1 MSCLFYWNVYIIK
14 LGDKMQIN
22 RLFEIVYILLDKK
35 TITAKELSDHFEVSV
50 RTIYRDIDTLSIAG
64 IPVYTNKGK
73 GGGISLIEDF
83 VLNKSVLSEKEQNE
97 ILMSLQSLNAMK
109 FLDVE
114 PVLKRLSTIFNK
126 ESTNWIDVDFSQW
139 GSDDSE
145 KEKFNIIKTAILSTK
160 IVSFDYFSSY
170 GEKTLRTVEPLKLVF
185 KGQGWYLYGFCRL
198 KGEFR
203 IFKITR
209 IKNLNLLNETF
220 KREIPIDIWG
230 DGDKSCKNKM
240 VTLILKIDKRMAYRL
255 YDEFDQENIK
265 KNSDGSF
272 TAIITFPEGDWIYGY
287 VMSYGEYA
295 EVIEPKDIREII
307 KRKFEEGLKKYS
319 LK

>member
-1 MSCLFYWNVYIIK
+1 
-14 LGDKMQIN
+14 MQIN

-35 TITAKELSDHFEVSV
+35 IITAKELSERFEVSV
-50 RTIYRDIDTLSIAG
+50 RTIYRDVDTLSIAG
-64 IPVYTNKGK
+64 IPIYTNKGK
-73 GGGISLIEDF
+73 GGGISLMDDF

-126 ESTNWIDVDFSQW
+126 ESTKWIDVDFSKW

-145 KEKFNIIKTAILSTK
+145 KEKFNTIKTAIISTK
-160 IVSFDYFSSY
+160 IINFDYFSSY

-185 KGQGWYLYGFCRL
+185 KGQDWYLYCFCRL
-198 KGEFR
+198 KNEFR

-209 IKNLNLLNETF
+209 IRNIKLLDETF
-220 KREIPIDIWG
+220 KRDIPSDIWG
-230 DGDKSCKNKM
+230 EGDKSYKNKM
-240 VTLILKIDKRMAYRL
+240 VTLTLKIDERMAYRI
-255 YDEFDQENIK
+255 YDEFHEENIV
-265 KNSDGSF
+265 KNLDGSF
-272 TAIITFPEGDWIYGY
+272 NVTTSFPEGDWIYGY
-287 VMSYGEYA
+287 VMSYGDYA

-307 KRKFEEGLKKYS
+307 KRKFEDGLKKYS
-319 LK
+319 

>member
-1 MSCLFYWNVYIIK
+1 
-14 LGDKMQIN
+14 MQIN

-35 TITAKELSDHFEVSV
+35 TITAKELSKHFEVSV
-50 RTIYRDIDTLSIAG
+50 RTIYRDVEALSISG
-64 IPVYTNKGK
+64 IPIYTNKGK

-97 ILMSLQSLNAMK
+97 ILMSLQSINAMK

-126 ESTNWIDVDFSQW
+126 ESDNWIDVDFSQW

-145 KEKFNIIKTAILSTK
+145 KDKFNILKTAIISTK
-160 IVSFDYFSSY
+160 LVSFDYFSSY

-203 IFKITR
+203 IFKIKR
-209 IKNLNLLNETF
+209 IRNMNLLDETF
-220 KREIPIDIWG
+220 IRDHPIDICNE
-230 DGDKSCKNKM
+230 GDKTYENKM
-240 VTLILKIDKRMAYRL
+240 VTLTLKIDKRMAYRI
-255 YDEFDQENIK
+255 YDEFEQENII
-265 KNSDGSF
+265 KNPNGSF
-272 TAIITFPEGDWIYGY
+272 TATVTFPEGDWVYGY
-287 VMSYGEYA
+287 IMSYGDYA
-295 EVIEPKDIREII
+295 EVIKPKDIREII
-307 KRKFEEGLKKYS
+307 KRKFQEGLRKY
-319 LK
+319 L

>member
-1 MSCLFYWNVYIIK
+1 
-14 LGDKMQIN
+14 MQIN
-22 RLFEIVYILLDKK
+22 RLFSIVYILLDKK
-35 TITAKELSDHFEVSV
+35 IITAKELSEHFEVSV

-64 IPVYTNKGK
+64 IPIYTNKGK
-73 GGGISLIEDF
+73 GGGISLIDDF

-126 ESTNWIDVDFSQW
+126 ESTNWIDVDFSRW

-160 IVSFDYFSSY
+160 IISFDYFSSY

-185 KGQGWYLYGFCRL
+185 KGQDWYLYGFCRL
-198 KGEFR
+198 KSEFR

-209 IKNLNLLNETF
+209 IRNMNLLNETF
-220 KREIPIDIWG
+220 KRDIPIDIWG
-230 DGDKSCKNKM
+230 EGDKSYKNKM
-240 VTLILKIDKRMAYRL
+240 VTLILKIDERMAYRI
-255 YDEFDQENIK
+255 YDEFDEENIV
-265 KNSDGSF
+265 KNLDGSF
-272 TAIITFPEGDWIYGY
+272 NVTTTFPEGDWIYGY

-307 KRKFEEGLKKYS
+307 KRKFQEGLKKY
-319 LK
+319 L

>member
-1 MSCLFYWNVYIIK
+1 
-14 LGDKMQIN
+14 MQIN
-22 RLFEIVYILLDKK
+22 RLFSIVYILLDKK
-35 TITAKELSDHFEVSV
+35 TITAKELSERFEVSV
-50 RTIYRDIDTLSIAG
+50 RTIYRDIDTLSIGG
-64 IPVYTNKGK
+64 IPIYTNKGK
-73 GGGISLIEDF
+73 GGGISLIDNF

-126 ESTNWIDVDFSQW
+126 ESTNWIDVDFSRW
-139 GSDDSE
+139 GSADDE

-160 IVSFDYFSSY
+160 IISFDYFSSY

-185 KGQGWYLYGFCRL
+185 KGQDWYLYGFCRL
-198 KGEFR
+198 KSEFR

-209 IKNLNLLNETF
+209 IRNMNLLNETF
-220 KREIPIDIWG
+220 ERDIPIDIWG
-230 DGDKSCKNKM
+230 EGDKSYKSKM
-240 VTLILKIDKRMAYRL
+240 VTLILKINERMAYRI
-255 YDEFDQENIK
+255 YDEFHEENIV
-265 KNSDGSF
+265 KNPDGSF
-272 TAIITFPEGDWIYGY
+272 NVTANFPEGDWIYGY

-307 KRKFEEGLKKYS
+307 KRKFQEGLKKY
-319 LK
+319 L

>member
-1 MSCLFYWNVYIIK
+1 
-14 LGDKMQIN
+14 MQIN

-35 TITAKELSDHFEVSV
+35 TVTAKELSQRFEVSV
-50 RTIYRDIDTLSIAG
+50 RTIYRDVETLSMSG
-64 IPVYTNKGK
+64 IPIYTNKGK
-73 GGGISLIEDF
+73 GGGISLIDNF

-109 FLDVE
+109 FLNIE

-145 KEKFNIIKTAILSTK
+145 KEKFNILKTAILSTQ
-160 IVSFDYFSSY
+160 IVDFDYFSSY

-185 KGQGWYLYGFCRL
+185 KGQGLYLYGFCRL

-203 IFKITR
+203 IFKIKR
-209 IKNLNLLNETF
+209 IRNMNLLDETF
-220 KREIPIDIWG
+220 IRDIPSDIWG
-230 DGDKSCKNKM
+230 KSDESYKNKTI
-240 VTLILKIDKRMAYRL
+240 TLILKIDRRMAYRI
-255 YDEFDQENIK
+255 YDEFDQENII
-265 KNSDGSF
+265 KNLDGSF
-272 TAIITFPEGDWIYGY
+272 NVTVTFPEGDWVYGY

-307 KRKFEEGLKKYS
+307 KRKFEEGLKKY
-319 LK
+319 L